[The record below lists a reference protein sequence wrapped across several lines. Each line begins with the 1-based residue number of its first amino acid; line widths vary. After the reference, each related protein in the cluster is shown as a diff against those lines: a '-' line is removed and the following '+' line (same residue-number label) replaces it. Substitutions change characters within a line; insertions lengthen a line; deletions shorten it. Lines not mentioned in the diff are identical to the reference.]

1 MTDCNNANCVLELYL
16 SRAVAISL
24 SFQFEGTYGRR
35 TVAAVPGVL
44 GPVVV
49 QLCIHSVT
57 CVLKLSSPSGNFST
71 ESNHSFSR
79 ENFLLVKRF
88 YC

>member
-24 SFQFEGTYGRR
+24 SFQFEGTYGCR
-35 TVAAVPGVL
+35 TVAVVPGVL

-49 QLCIHSVT
+49 QLCIHCLT
-57 CVLKLSSPSGNFST
+57 CVLKLSSPSGNLSSET
-71 ESNHSFSR
+71 NNSFSR
-79 ENFLLVKRF
+79 ENFLLVKGF

>member
-1 MTDCNNANCVLELYL
+1 MTDCNSANCVLELYL
-16 SRAVAISL
+16 SRPVAISL
-24 SFQFEGTYGRR
+24 SFQFEGTYGCR

-49 QLCIHSVT
+49 QLSIHCLT
-57 CVLKLSSPSGNFST
+57 CVLKLSSPSGNLST
-71 ESNHSFSR
+71 ETNNSFSR
-79 ENFLLVKRF
+79 ENFLLVKGF